1 MTETEILGWAG
12 TVTAVVLGLPQLV
25 RLARTRNVEGLS
37 LPAWQ
42 AFLAVNLGWTAH
54 GIAIGQ
60 APQVVAS
67 ALSLLS
73 TAPILYLMSRQ
84 LKRSFLLTLAPGL
97 GLAALMVLIDQLFG
111 SGAYGAVAIIPAV
124 LANAGQSVALVRARH
139 VDGVSVLFLIL
150 AVVNQMIWLAWA
162 LLVPDTGTIIAATT
176 TGIIALFNLAWY
188 TARVLGLPPMPSG
201 EAAPRSPQR
210 E

>member
-73 TAPILYLMSRQ
+73 TVPILYLMSRQ

-111 SGAYGAVAIIPAV
+111 SGAYGAAAIIPAV
-124 LANAGQSVALVRARH
+124 LANAGQSVALVRDRH
-139 VDGVSVLFLIL
+139 VGGVSVLFLIL
-150 AVVNQMIWLAWA
+150 AVGNQVIWLAWA

-188 TARVLGLPPMPSG
+188 TARVLGLKPMPSRQ
-201 EAAPRSPQR
+201 AAPRSPQR

>member
-60 APQVVAS
+60 APQVAAS

-73 TAPILYLMSRQ
+73 TVPILYLMSRQ

-124 LANAGQSVALVRARH
+124 LANAGQSVALVRDRH

-150 AVVNQMIWLAWA
+150 AVVNQVIWLAWA

-188 TARVLGLPPMPSG
+188 TARVLGLPPIPSRQ
-201 EAAPRSPQR
+201 AARRSPQR

>member
-73 TAPILYLMSRQ
+73 TVPILYLMSRQ

-97 GLAALMVLIDQLFG
+97 GLAALTVLIDQLFG

-188 TARVLGLPPMPSG
+188 PARVLGLPPMPSCQ
-201 EAAPRSPQR
+201 AAPRSPQR